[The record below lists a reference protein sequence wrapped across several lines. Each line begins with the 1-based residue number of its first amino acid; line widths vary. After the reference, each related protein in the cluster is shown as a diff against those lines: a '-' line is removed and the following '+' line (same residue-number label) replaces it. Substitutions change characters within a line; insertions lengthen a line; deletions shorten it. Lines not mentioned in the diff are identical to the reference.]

1 MDVICRRQREHGH
14 MQVFVYVW
22 VHSWVGGWPEGVC
35 ACECVCVCMC
45 LYYNTN
51 ILHLETPPALQ

>member
-22 VHSWVGGWPEGVC
+22 VHSWVGGLR
-35 ACECVCVCMC
+35 ACVRVCMC
-45 LYYNTN
+45 LYYNSN